1 MKNDFETVIK
11 EVAAFLGKEVTL
23 YIYLSR
29 ISLFVFFIKVI
40 DSFIVAL
47 SSHLFKCH
55 QAQIDESGV
64 DKLVA
69 FLNINKM
76 RKNPMVRKNFVRPK

>member
-23 YIYLSR
+23 YIYPENHC
-29 ISLFVFFIKVI
+29 FFFIKVI

-47 SSHLFKCH
+47 SSRVSKCH
-55 QAQIDESGV
+55 QVQIDESGV